1 MARAHRTYWIVRQRY
16 RRAGY
21 VGSLFAFSLCALWLV
36 PNVNGA
42 ESDVGTATAGLGAT
56 IVLLLAAALIPS
68 LVARVCWR
76 VHRRR
81 YFADIYDLGVV

>member
-21 VGSLFAFSLCALWLV
+21 LGSLVALALCAVWLV

-42 ESDVGTATAGLGAT
+42 ESDVGTATAGFGAT
-56 IVLLLAAALIPS
+56 IVVLLAAALIPS
-68 LVARVCWR
+68 LVARACWR